1 MHAGF
6 LDHPP
11 ICSAMAN
18 RDQKPG
24 LLWSDIL
31 EPAPNPRVCG
41 EATPKSALTCQALAG
56 PAS

>member
-1 MHAGF
+1 
-6 LDHPP
+6 
-11 ICSAMAN
+11 MAN